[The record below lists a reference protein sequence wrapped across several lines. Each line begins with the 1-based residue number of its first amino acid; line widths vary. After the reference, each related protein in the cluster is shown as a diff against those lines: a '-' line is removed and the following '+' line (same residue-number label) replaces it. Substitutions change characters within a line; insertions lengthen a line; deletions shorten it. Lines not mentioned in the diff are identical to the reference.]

1 MSHKFTMTPQNLPIY
16 HLTPASI
23 YYRQPENQPY
33 QTETLAQEGFIH
45 CTAGAEKLIEVANT
59 YFADLQDNLL
69 VLEVDLARLTAPL
82 LFEPPILP
90 IHAPVSIADL
100 TPSHQNTLFP
110 HIYGPL
116 DRQAII
122 ACFRLQRDETGR
134 WQMPK
139 PAADG

>member
-69 VLEVDLARLTAPL
+69 VLEVDPARLTAPL

-90 IHAPVSIADL
+90 IHAPV
-100 TPSHQNTLFP
+100 
-110 HIYGPL
+110 
-116 DRQAII
+116 
-122 ACFRLQRDETGR
+122 
-134 WQMPK
+134 
-139 PAADG
+139 